1 MYCSVI
7 TTINML
13 EHLKRKFDDIEAN
26 KPIEYIFDD
35 IDINSNNK
43 TEKNTKKFN
52 FIVNT
57 VMSEKIKKIKRSK
70 SF

>member
-1 MYCSVI
+1 
-7 TTINML
+7 ML
-13 EHLKRKFDDIEAN
+13 EHLKRKFDDMETN

-52 FIVNT
+52 FIVNAL
-57 VMSEKIKKIKRSK
+57 MSEKIKKTKRSK